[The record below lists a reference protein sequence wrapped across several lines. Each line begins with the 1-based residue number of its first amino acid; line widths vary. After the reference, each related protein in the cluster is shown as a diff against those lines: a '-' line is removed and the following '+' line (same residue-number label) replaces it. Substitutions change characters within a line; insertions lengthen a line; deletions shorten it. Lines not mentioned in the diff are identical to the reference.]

1 MGSFLFRMEC
11 IIYAIALNCIYTSMS
26 FWIFSGISVIYVS
39 LFLLFKLKYNKQ
51 FLRLIIDFCY
61 ILLALYGQPQEN
73 AQYFFLLLPM
83 VNAVAY
89 GGNHK
94 SIMPLLLV
102 TLFGIFYKDDFLI
115 IGVHYVAPVI
125 LAMINYYA
133 QKIRECDEAIREI
146 TANIDNYFVS
156 QELYEKPY
164 HIYKNLITILN
175 KHLGDNFVQSI
186 STYMQKEDRLILIDS
201 SDFLWDRSFSLDR
214 SDIVRLRKY
223 KIIHLSAKHQQYS
236 EMFYR
241 FSVEKCSY
249 IVRASVDNGRSSIF
263 GMFFGDKILRIALGK
278 LAVLQNTIYRVA
290 LHKQQA
296 LHNIKD
302 SYNYVKTARSIMHY
316 IRNVLSPIGNVL
328 QFYSSDSLTQEQ
340 KDRMRSSMDKEL
352 KRAKKSYNGLIG
364 KANFLLDTKV
374 NPFSANFDMF
384 ISLKDLY
391 SILFQIVDHQLCQGV
406 FIDEESRRIADENK
420 LYIKANDIEIH
431 IMFTDWLANMR
442 KYGNNTQKIEMS
454 VGNSVVS
461 VCFSN
466 GCNEQDTN
474 LENLI
479 KDINSSQK
487 EEIIAS
493 KSFGIA
499 NIVEIANRWNI
510 GVEAQKINKNV
521 EPVYPTGG
529 LRLTFKIKLY
539 DDKGISN
546 ENITH

>member
-1 MGSFLFRMEC
+1 
-11 IIYAIALNCIYTSMS
+11 
-26 FWIFSGISVIYVS
+26 
-39 LFLLFKLKYNKQ
+39 
-51 FLRLIIDFCY
+51 
-61 ILLALYGQPQEN
+61 
-73 AQYFFLLLPM
+73 
-83 VNAVAY
+83 
-89 GGNHK
+89 
-94 SIMPLLLV
+94 
-102 TLFGIFYKDDFLI
+102 
-115 IGVHYVAPVI
+115 
-125 LAMINYYA
+125 
-133 QKIRECDEAIREI
+133 
-146 TANIDNYFVS
+146 
-156 QELYEKPY
+156 
-164 HIYKNLITILN
+164 
-175 KHLGDNFVQSI
+175 
-186 STYMQKEDRLILIDS
+186 
-201 SDFLWDRSFSLDR
+201 
-214 SDIVRLRKY
+214 
-223 KIIHLSAKHQQYS
+223 
-236 EMFYR
+236 
-241 FSVEKCSY
+241 
-249 IVRASVDNGRSSIF
+249 
-263 GMFFGDKILRIALGK
+263 
-278 LAVLQNTIYRVA
+278 
-290 LHKQQA
+290 
-296 LHNIKD
+296 
-302 SYNYVKTARSIMHY
+302 MHY